1 MLRTRARTASRPVPA
16 PKSRTSPVW
25 QAKPHARAPR
35 WNSSTRRVL
44 PMPASPRR
52 WRTCPRPPER
62 QVASAVSRTPSSARR
77 PTKGAARSAP
87 AAGPSR
93 RQQRTAPSN
102 PLAGSAPRWAHSIR
116 PKSVARTA
124 SETRISPGPAA
135 SARRAARFTD
145 SPVTVYS
152 RCASLPVP
160 LATTWPPARPM
171 CTCSARPIPA
181 AMDGTASRMAR
192 AARAARSASL
202 PWDTGAP
209 NTAITQSPMCLSTRP
224 PCSCTI
230 RSARPKKRPSS
241 ACVSSAPSSRPS
253 AVKPARSAKRTATCR
268 RSPSRSGSGCRRPFP
283 RGRGD
288 ARVGP
293 APQGRDGAEDLLPV
307 PERGDAEGQEVGV
320 RQVGQH
326 VGVDRVLEEG
336 RRVLAEPEPAQ
347 PCRDVHAP
355 VPPVLPAASL

>member
-1 MLRTRARTASRPVPA
+1 
-16 PKSRTSPVW
+16 
-25 QAKPHARAPR
+25 
-35 WNSSTRRVL
+35 
-44 PMPASPRR
+44 MPASPRR

-93 RQQRTAPSN
+93 RQQRTVPSN
-102 PLAGSAPRWAHSIR
+102 PLAGSAPRGAHSIR
-116 PKSVARTA
+116 PTSVARTA

-135 SARRAARFTD
+135 SVRRAARFTD

-171 CTCSARPIPA
+171 CMCRGRPIPA
-181 AMDGTASRMAR
+181 ARGGTASRMAR

-209 NTAITQSPMCLSTRP
+209 KTAMTQSPMCLSTRP

-230 RSARPKKRPSS
+230 RSARPKKRSSS
-241 ACVSSAPSSRPS
+241 ACVSSAPSSRLS

-268 RSPSRSGSGCRRPFP
+268 RSPSLPGSDAVARSPGVVAMPAPAPPRRAAMARRIFFRCPSGATPRASRSASAKSGSTSASTAFSRKAGAYPPSPSPRSHAATSTRLSLPRFQAP
-283 RGRGD
+283 LFLTIGARTPPPGRRGRAG
-288 ARVGP
+288 
-293 APQGRDGAEDLLPV
+293 E
-307 PERGDAEGQEVGV
+307 
-320 RQVGQH
+320 
-326 VGVDRVLEEG
+326 
-336 RRVLAEPEPAQ
+336 
-347 PCRDVHAP
+347 CRP
-355 VPPVLPAASL
+355 GT